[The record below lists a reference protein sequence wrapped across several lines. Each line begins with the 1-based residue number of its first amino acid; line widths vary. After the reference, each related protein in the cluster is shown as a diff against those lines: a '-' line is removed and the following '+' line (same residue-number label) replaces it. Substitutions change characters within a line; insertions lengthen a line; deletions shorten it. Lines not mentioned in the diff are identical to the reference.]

1 MNAPT
6 FADWALVFLQGLYRA
21 QIALARVLHAL
32 GLTGD
37 ADGQA
42 AWPWTHRIALE
53 TLRIDAG
60 LTRQLAFA
68 AAATT
73 LAVVLA
79 CIALAS
85 RKWRVASA
93 LAALAVAWFAP
104 WPPSS
109 LWLSP
114 AVPTSFQRD
123 PAPFSVSNVM
133 RGAHLYAQH
142 CAACH
147 GADGRGE
154 GPLAATLSHW
164 PPTFAGA
171 LLARRL
177 DGELFWRVR
186 RGTRDEHGVSTM
198 PGFAAT
204 LGPQDTWALLDY
216 LKALA
221 AGSGAQ
227 AEGAWPVPVPLPALD
242 VRCGTAAPQSLER
255 WREGLRV
262 RIVALAP
269 GATPPPEDARWQTLL
284 VTASG
289 TPPAA
294 QAAGTARA
302 DCVAS
307 TPDAWLAFATI
318 AGVAPDALGGTQLLA
333 DRRGWLRAR
342 ALPGSAG
349 WSDADLLCRSVA
361 TARPAVPAVP
371 AANGDPLTALLL
383 RVDTE
388 PVRDVQ
394 AGLPH

>member
-6 FADWALVFLQGLYRA
+6 FADWALMFLQGLYRA
-21 QIALARVLHAL
+21 QIALAHVLHAT

-42 AWPWTHRIALE
+42 AWPWARRIALE

-68 AAATT
+68 AAATA

-85 RKWRVASA
+85 RKWRVASV

-142 CAACH
+142 CVACH
-147 GADGRGE
+147 GTDGRGE

-186 RGTRDEHGVSTM
+186 HGTRDEHGASTM

-204 LGPQDTWALLDY
+204 LGPQDTWAVLDY

-242 VRCGTAAPQSLER
+242 VRCGAAAPQPLER
-255 WREGLRV
+255 WRAGQRV

-284 VTASG
+284 VTARG
-289 TPPAA
+289 APVA
-294 QAAGTARA
+294 QATAPARA

-349 WSDADLLCRSVA
+349 WSDADLLCRSDA
-361 TARPAVPAVP
+361 TARPAVPA
-371 AANGDPLTALLL
+371 ATGDPLTALLL

>member
-1 MNAPT
+1 MNAPP
-6 FADWALVFLQGLYRA
+6 FADWALVFLQLLYRA
-21 QIALARVLHAL
+21 QIALARGLHAI

-37 ADGQA
+37 ADGQD
-42 AWPWTHRIALE
+42 AWPWAHRIALE

-68 AAATT
+68 CIATA
-73 LAVVLA
+73 LAVALA
-79 CIALAS
+79 GVALAS
-85 RKWRVASA
+85 RKWRFASA
-93 LAALAVAWFAP
+93 IAALAVAWFAP

-109 LWLSP
+109 LWLTP

-154 GPLAATLSHW
+154 GPLAATLAHW

-186 RGTRDEHGVSTM
+186 HGTRDERGAATM
-198 PGFAAT
+198 PGFAST
-204 LGPQDTWALLDY
+204 LGPQDTWAVLDY

-242 VRCGTAAPQSLER
+242 VRCGDAAPQPLDR
-255 WREGLRV
+255 WREGQRV

-269 GATPPPEDARWQTLL
+269 GVAPPPEDARWQTLL
-284 VTASG
+284 VTASD
-289 TPPAA
+289 TSVPAA
-294 QAAGTARA
+294 TGTRA
-302 DCVAS
+302 NCVAS
-307 TPDAWLAFATI
+307 TPDAWLAFAT
-318 AGVAPDALGGTQLLA
+318 
-333 DRRGWLRAR
+333 
-342 ALPGSAG
+342 
-349 WSDADLLCRSVA
+349 
-361 TARPAVPAVP
+361 
-371 AANGDPLTALLL
+371 
-383 RVDTE
+383 
-388 PVRDVQ
+388 
-394 AGLPH
+394 

>member
-6 FADWALVFLQGLYRA
+6 FADWALLFLQGLYRA
-21 QIALARVLHAL
+21 QIALARVLHAI

-42 AWPWTHRIALE
+42 AWPWAHRIALE

-68 AAATT
+68 VAATA

-79 CIALAS
+79 GIALAS
-85 RKWRVASA
+85 RKWRVVSA
-93 LAALAVAWFAP
+93 VAALAVAWFAP

-133 RGAHLYAQH
+133 HGAHLYAQH

-154 GPLAATLSHW
+154 GPLAATLPHW

-186 RGTRDEHGVSTM
+186 HGTRDEHGASTM

-204 LGPQDTWALLDY
+204 LGPQDTWAVLDY

-242 VRCGTAAPQSLER
+242 VRCGAAAPQPLER
-255 WREGLRV
+255 WRDGQRV

-284 VTASG
+284 VTARG
-289 TPPAA
+289 APVA
-294 QAAGTARA
+294 QATGAARA

-307 TPDAWLAFATI
+307 TPDAWHAFATI

-349 WSDADLLCRSVA
+349 WSDADLLCRSDA
-361 TARPAVPAVP
+361 TARPAVPA
-371 AANGDPLTALLL
+371 ATGDPLTALLL

>member
-1 MNAPT
+1 MNAPP
-6 FADWALVFLQGLYRA
+6 FADWAIAFLQLLYRA
-21 QIALARVLHAL
+21 QIALARVLHAV
-32 GLTGD
+32 GLTGN

-68 AAATT
+68 CAVTA

-79 CIALAS
+79 CVALAS

-93 LAALAVAWFAP
+93 IAALVVAWFAP

-109 LWLSP
+109 LWLAP

-154 GPLAATLSHW
+154 GPLAATLTHW

-186 RGTRDEHGVSTM
+186 NGTHDAQGGSTM
-198 PGFAAT
+198 PGFSAT
-204 LGPQDTWALLDY
+204 LGPQDTWAVLGY

-242 VRCGTAAPQSLER
+242 VRCGNAAPQSLDR
-255 WREGLRV
+255 WREGQRV

-284 VTASG
+284 VTESGASVA
-289 TPPAA
+289 PS
-294 QAAGTARA
+294 TATRA
-302 DCVAS
+302 NCVAT
-307 TPDAWLAFATI
+307 TPDAWRAFATI

-349 WSDADLLCRSVA
+349 WSDADLLCRSDA
-361 TARPAVPAVP
+361 AARPAAPAGG
-371 AANGDPLTALLL
+371 GDALTALLL

>member
-6 FADWALVFLQGLYRA
+6 FADWALMFLQGLYRA
-21 QIALARVLHAL
+21 QIALARVLHAI

-42 AWPWTHRIALE
+42 AWPWAHRIALE

-68 AAATT
+68 AAATA

-79 CIALAS
+79 GIALAS

-114 AVPTSFQRD
+114 AMPTSFQRD
-123 PAPFSVSNVM
+123 PAPFSVSTVM

-147 GADGRGE
+147 GTDGRGE
-154 GPLAATLSHW
+154 GPLAATLPHW
-164 PPTFAGA
+164 PPTFTGT

-186 RGTRDEHGVSTM
+186 HGTRDEQRASTM

-204 LGPQDTWALLDY
+204 LGPQDTWAVLDY

-221 AGSGAQ
+221 AGSGAR

-242 VRCGTAAPQSLER
+242 VRCGAA
-255 WREGLRV
+255 
-262 RIVALAP
+262 
-269 GATPPPEDARWQTLL
+269 
-284 VTASG
+284 
-289 TPPAA
+289 
-294 QAAGTARA
+294 
-302 DCVAS
+302 
-307 TPDAWLAFATI
+307 
-318 AGVAPDALGGTQLLA
+318 
-333 DRRGWLRAR
+333 
-342 ALPGSAG
+342 
-349 WSDADLLCRSVA
+349 
-361 TARPAVPAVP
+361 
-371 AANGDPLTALLL
+371 
-383 RVDTE
+383 
-388 PVRDVQ
+388 
-394 AGLPH
+394 